1 MAWQRHI
8 AAGELRTSLSEVQ
21 QFAGGPAMLAPICRK
36 SRQSKS
42 LNNVSE
48 QDAGLCAGGAGSGL
62 AAEVWSTAMATTT
75 MAMKETV
82 DGAIAALPDCCCCC
96 W

>member
-1 MAWQRHI
+1 
-8 AAGELRTSLSEVQ
+8 
-21 QFAGGPAMLAPICRK
+21 MLAPICRK

-62 AAEVWSTAMATTT
+62 ADEVWSTAMATTT
-75 MAMKETV
+75 MARKETV
-82 DGAIAALPDCCCCC
+82 DGAIAALPD
-96 W
+96 

>member
-62 AAEVWSTAMATTT
+62 ANEVWMVR
-75 MAMKETV
+75 KETV
-82 DGAIAALPDCCCCC
+82 DGAIAALPDCCCCR
-96 W
+96 